1 MTDKIIEIISKIT
14 QISTEELNKNKEN
27 EDLWDSFTHIEIIM
41 QLENDYNTRFTEEE
55 IGQMRSINKIKN
67 VIESKT
73 AK

>member
-27 EDLWDSFTHIEIIM
+27 EDLWDSFTHIEI
-41 QLENDYNTRFTEEE
+41 NDYNTRFTEEE